1 MKIYFIRH
9 GETDWN
15 TETRIQGR
23 TDIPLNKN
31 GRYVAE
37 LTRDGLKDVA
47 FDVAFTSPLSRAKET
62 AEIILQGRDVDIFED
77 ERIIEVNFGKYEGQ
91 TPDESDD
98 NRKLFFSR
106 PEEYIAKDGAEKIE
120 DMLARE
126 ADFLNEL
133 FANENY
139 QNSTVLVTTHGAA
152 LSGLLCV
159 IKGYGVADLWK
170 DGLHQNCGITIVNV
184 KDGKPEIER
193 ESFILYDESLI
204 TKALYLDVK

>member
-37 LTRDGLKDVA
+37 LTRDALRDVT

-62 AEIILQGRDVDIFED
+62 AEIILQGRGVEIFDD

-106 PEEYIAKDGAEKIE
+106 PEEYVAKDGAERIE
-120 DMLARE
+120 DMFERE
-126 ADFLNEL
+126 AEFLREL
-133 FANENY
+133 FQNSTY
-139 QNSTVLVTTHGAA
+139 QDSTVLVTTHGAA

-159 IKGYGVADLWK
+159 IKGYDICDLWK

-184 KDGKPEIER
+184 ENGKAEIEK

>member
-1 MKIYFIRH
+1 MKIYFVRH

-37 LTRDGLKDVA
+37 LTRDGLKDVPFDAA
-47 FDVAFTSPLSRAKET
+47 FSSPLSRAKET
-62 AEIILQGRDVDIFED
+62 AEIILQGKNVNIIED
-77 ERIIEVNFGKYEGQ
+77 ERLIEVSFGKYEGQ
-91 TPDESDD
+91 TPEESDD

-106 PEEYIAKDGAEKIE
+106 PELYVAKDGAESIE
-120 DMLARE
+120 DMLERE
-126 ADFLNEL
+126 GDFLREL
-133 FANENY
+133 FLNDAY
-139 QNSTVLVTTHGAA
+139 KDSTILIATHGAA

-170 DGLHQNCGITIVNV
+170 DGLHQNCGITIVEV
-184 KDGKPEIER
+184 TDGKPEIVK

>member
-1 MKIYFIRH
+1 MKIYFVRH

-23 TDIPLNKN
+23 TDIPLNQN

-37 LTRDGLKDVA
+37 LTRDGLKDVRFDAA
-47 FDVAFTSPLSRAKET
+47 FSSPLSRAKET
-62 AEIILQGRDVDIFED
+62 AEIILQGRGVEIFED

-91 TPDESDD
+91 TPAESDD

-106 PEEYIAKDGAEKIE
+106 PEEYVAKDGAERIE
-120 DMLARE
+120 DMFARE
-126 ADFLNEL
+126 SDFLNEL
-133 FANENY
+133 FHNEKY
-139 QNSTVLVTTHGAA
+139 KDSTILVTTHGAA

-159 IKGYGVADLWK
+159 IKGYDICDLWK

-184 KDGKPEIER
+184 ENGKPKIER